1 MFFLFTS
8 PLIVIEFLPVLRQG
22 CLINAY
28 LCPRPLASQV
38 VLSSRL
44 NILFMK
50 KTTLLLAAIFV
61 AAAVSA
67 NALTPAQ
74 VNAIDEAISGAKLR
88 NVSSV
93 ATELLTKANASDRE
107 DVLAQVIRATK
118 SSKAGALVQTVKAI
132 AESNPELAPLAAA
145 KAADLQKSLAVKLAK
160 VAIKAAP
167 AYANEIVAEVSAVAP
182 KYAAEVEAAVDGEV
196 LPPHV
201 TVNFGEDAFGNPAPG
216 VLLHQVA
223 PVTEGTVPVTP
234 DNPNGRRYPVKFY
247 TGK

>member
-1 MFFLFTS
+1 VYIS
-8 PLIVIEFLPVLRQG
+8 PKHFDLT
-22 CLINAY
+22 
-28 LCPRPLASQV
+28 V

-74 VNAIDEAISGAKLR
+74 VKAIDETISGAKLR

-107 DVLAQVIRATK
+107 DVVVQVIRATK
-118 SSKAGALVQTVKAI
+118 SSKAGALIQTVKAI
-132 AESNPELAPLAAA
+132 SESNPELAPLAAA
-145 KAADLQKSLAVKLAK
+145 TAADLQKSLSVKLAK

-167 AYANEIVAEVSAVAP
+167 AYASEIVAEVSSVAP
-182 KYAAEVEAAVDGEV
+182 KYAAEVEAATGPLDPTI
-196 LPPHV
+196 LPQM

-216 VLLHQVA
+216 VIVYHVA
-223 PVTEGTVPVTP
+223 PVTQGTVPITP
-234 DNPNGRRYPVKFY
+234 DNPDGRRYPVKFY

>member
-1 MFFLFTS
+1 MHSDLT
-8 PLIVIEFLPVLRQG
+8 
-22 CLINAY
+22 
-28 LCPRPLASQV
+28 V

-118 SSKAGALVQTVKAI
+118 STKAGALIQTVKAI
-132 AESNPELAPLAAA
+132 SESNPELAPLAAA

-167 AYANEIVAEVSAVAP
+167 AYASEIVTEVSAVAP
-182 KYAAEVEAAVDGEV
+182 KYAAEVEAAVGEIDPSL
-196 LPPHV
+196 LPLDPTKLPQV
-201 TVNFGEDAFGNPAPG
+201 TVNFGQDAFGNPAPG

-223 PVTEGTVPVTP
+223 PVTEGTVPFE
-234 DNPNGRRYPVKFY
+234 RRYPAKFY
-247 TGK
+247 PQP

>member
-1 MFFLFTS
+1 MIELTS
-8 PLIVIEFLPVLRQG
+8 VLRHE
-22 CLINAY
+22 CLVVYISPTHFD
-28 LCPRPLASQV
+28 LTV

-74 VNAIDEAISGAKLR
+74 VKAIDETISGAKLR

-107 DVLAQVIRATK
+107 DVVVQVIRATK
-118 SSKAGALVQTVKAI
+118 SSKAGALIQTVKAI
-132 AESNPELAPLAAA
+132 SESNPELAPLAAA
-145 KAADLQKSLAVKLAK
+145 TAADLQKSLSVKLAK

-167 AYANEIVAEVSAVAP
+167 AYASEIVAEVSSVAP
-182 KYAAEVEAAVDGEV
+182 KYAAEVEAATGPLDPTI
-196 LPPHV
+196 LPQM

-216 VLLHQVA
+216 VIVYHVA
-223 PVTEGTVPVTP
+223 PVTQGTVPITP
-234 DNPNGRRYPVKFY
+234 DNPDGRRYPVKFY

>member
-1 MFFLFTS
+1 
-8 PLIVIEFLPVLRQG
+8 V
-22 CLINAY
+22 
-28 LCPRPLASQV
+28 PRNMYYMRTLTSQV

-118 SSKAGALVQTVKAI
+118 STKAGALIQTVKAI
-132 AESNPELAPLAAA
+132 SESNPELAPLAAA

-182 KYAAEVEAAVDGEV
+182 KYAAEVEAAIDPLDPTT
-196 LPPHV
+196 LPQV
-201 TVNFGEDAFGNPAPG
+201 TVNFGQDAYGNPAPG

-223 PVTEGTVPVTP
+223 PVTEGTVPVA
-234 DNPNGRRYPVKFY
+234 RRYPAKFY
-247 TGK
+247 PQP

>member
-1 MFFLFTS
+1 MVYIS
-8 PLIVIEFLPVLRQG
+8 PKHFDLT
-22 CLINAY
+22 
-28 LCPRPLASQV
+28 V

-74 VNAIDEAISGAKLR
+74 VKTIDETISGAKLR

-107 DVLAQVIRATK
+107 DVVVQVIRATK
-118 SSKAGALVQTVKAI
+118 SSKAGALIQTVKAI
-132 AESNPELAPLAAA
+132 SESNPELAPLAAA
-145 KAADLQKSLAVKLAK
+145 TAADLQKSLSVKLAK

-167 AYANEIVAEVSAVAP
+167 AYASEIVAEVSSVAP
-182 KYAAEVEAAVDGEV
+182 KYAAEVEAATGPLDPTI
-196 LPPHV
+196 LPQM

-216 VLLHQVA
+216 VIVYHVA
-223 PVTEGTVPVTP
+223 PVTQGTVPITP
-234 DNPNGRRYPVKFY
+234 DNPNGRRYPAKFY

>member
-1 MFFLFTS
+1 MVYIS
-8 PLIVIEFLPVLRQG
+8 PTHFDLT
-22 CLINAY
+22 
-28 LCPRPLASQV
+28 V

-74 VNAIDEAISGAKLR
+74 VSAIDQTISGAKLR
-88 NVSSV
+88 NVSTV

-107 DVLAQVIRATK
+107 DVLVQVIRATK
-118 SSKAGALVQTVKAI
+118 SSKAGALIQTVKAI
-132 AESNPELAPLAAA
+132 SESNPELAPLAAA
-145 KAADLQKSLAVKLAK
+145 TAADLQKSLSVKLAK

-167 AYANEIVAEVSAVAP
+167 AYASEIVAEVSSVAP
-182 KYAAEVEAAVDGEV
+182 KYAAEVEAATGPLDPTI
-196 LPPHV
+196 LPQM

-216 VLLHQVA
+216 VIVYHVA
-223 PVTEGTVPVTP
+223 PVTQGTVPITP
-234 DNPNGRRYPVKFY
+234 DNPDGRRYPVKFY

>member
-1 MFFLFTS
+1 MVYIS
-8 PLIVIEFLPVLRQG
+8 PTHFDLT
-22 CLINAY
+22 
-28 LCPRPLASQV
+28 V

-132 AESNPELAPLAAA
+132 SESNPELAPLAAA
-145 KAADLQKSLAVKLAK
+145 TAADLQKSLSVKLAK

-182 KYAAEVEAAVDGEV
+182 KYAAEVEAAIDPLDPTT
-196 LPPHV
+196 LPQV
-201 TVNFGEDAFGNPAPG
+201 TVNFGQDAYGNPAPG

-223 PVTEGTVPVTP
+223 PVTQGTVPITP
-234 DNPNGRRYPVKFY
+234 DNPNGRRYPAKFY
-247 TGK
+247 IGK

>member
-1 MFFLFTS
+1 MHSDLT
-8 PLIVIEFLPVLRQG
+8 
-22 CLINAY
+22 
-28 LCPRPLASQV
+28 V

-118 SSKAGALVQTVKAI
+118 STKAGALIQTVKAI
-132 AESNPELAPLAAA
+132 SESNPELAPLAAA

-167 AYANEIVAEVSAVAP
+167 AYASEIVTEVSAVAP
-182 KYAAEVEAAVDGEV
+182 KYAAEVEAAVGEIDPSLV
-196 LPPHV
+196 PLDPTTLPQV
-201 TVNFGEDAFGNPAPG
+201 TVNFGQDAFGNPAPG

-223 PVTEGTVPVTP
+223 PVTEGTVPVE
-234 DNPNGRRYPVKFY
+234 RRYPAKFY
-247 TGK
+247 PQP

>member
-1 MFFLFTS
+1 MVYIS
-8 PLIVIEFLPVLRQG
+8 PKHFDLT
-22 CLINAY
+22 
-28 LCPRPLASQV
+28 V

-74 VNAIDEAISGAKLR
+74 VKTIDETISGAKLR

-107 DVLAQVIRATK
+107 DVVVQVIRATK
-118 SSKAGALVQTVKAI
+118 SSKAGALIQTVKAI

-145 KAADLQKSLAVKLAK
+145 TAADLQKSLSVKLAK

-167 AYANEIVAEVSAVAP
+167 AYASEIVAEVSSVAP
-182 KYAAEVEAAVDGEV
+182 KYAAEVEAATGPLYPDPLDPTI
-196 LPPHV
+196 LPQV

-216 VLLHQVA
+216 VWLHQVA
-223 PVTEGTVPVTP
+223 PVTQGTVPVE
-234 DNPNGRRYPVKFY
+234 RRYPAKFY
-247 TGK
+247 VGK

>member
-1 MFFLFTS
+1 MHSDLT
-8 PLIVIEFLPVLRQG
+8 
-22 CLINAY
+22 
-28 LCPRPLASQV
+28 V

-118 SSKAGALVQTVKAI
+118 STKAGALIQTVKAI
-132 AESNPELAPLAAA
+132 SESNPELAPLAAA

-167 AYANEIVAEVSAVAP
+167 AYASEIVTEVSSVAP
-182 KYAAEVEAAVDGEV
+182 KYAAEVEAAVGEIDPSLV
-196 LPPHV
+196 PLDPTKLPQV
-201 TVNFGEDAFGNPAPG
+201 TVNFGQDAFGNDST
-216 VLLHQVA
+216 VVRLHQPIA
-223 PVTEGTVPVTP
+223 VTEGTVPFE
-234 DNPNGRRYPVKFY
+234 RRYPVKFY

>member
-1 MFFLFTS
+1 
-8 PLIVIEFLPVLRQG
+8 
-22 CLINAY
+22 
-28 LCPRPLASQV
+28 
-38 VLSSRL
+38 
-44 NILFMK
+44 MK

-118 SSKAGALVQTVKAI
+118 STKAGALIQTVKAI
-132 AESNPELAPLAAA
+132 SESNPELAPLAAA

-167 AYANEIVAEVSAVAP
+167 AYASEIVTEVSAVAP
-182 KYAAEVEAAVDGEV
+182 KYAAEVEAAIGEIDPSLV
-196 LPPHV
+196 PLDPTKLPQV
-201 TVNFGEDAFGNPAPG
+201 TVNFGQDAFGNPAPG

-223 PVTEGTVPVTP
+223 PVTEGTVPVE
-234 DNPNGRRYPVKFY
+234 RRYPAKFY
-247 TGK
+247 PQP

>member
-1 MFFLFTS
+1 MHSDLT
-8 PLIVIEFLPVLRQG
+8 
-22 CLINAY
+22 
-28 LCPRPLASQV
+28 V

-118 SSKAGALVQTVKAI
+118 STKAGALIQTVKAI
-132 AESNPELAPLAAA
+132 SESNPELAPLAAA

-167 AYANEIVAEVSAVAP
+167 AYASEIVTEVSAVAP
-182 KYAAEVEAAVDGEV
+182 KYAAEVEAAIGEIDPSLV
-196 LPPHV
+196 PLDPTKLPQV
-201 TVNFGEDAFGNPAPG
+201 TVNFGQDAFGNPAPG

-223 PVTEGTVPVTP
+223 PVTEGTVPVE
-234 DNPNGRRYPVKFY
+234 RRYPAKFY
-247 TGK
+247 PQP

>member
-1 MFFLFTS
+1 
-8 PLIVIEFLPVLRQG
+8 
-22 CLINAY
+22 
-28 LCPRPLASQV
+28 
-38 VLSSRL
+38 
-44 NILFMK
+44 MK

-118 SSKAGALVQTVKAI
+118 STKAGALIQTVKAI
-132 AESNPELAPLAAA
+132 SESNPELAPLAAA

-167 AYANEIVAEVSAVAP
+167 AYASEIVTEVSAVAP
-182 KYAAEVEAAVDGEV
+182 KYAAEVEAAVGEIDPSL
-196 LPPHV
+196 LPLDPTTLPQV
-201 TVNFGEDAFGNPAPG
+201 TVNFGQDAFGNPAPG

-223 PVTEGTVPVTP
+223 PVTEGTVPVE
-234 DNPNGRRYPVKFY
+234 RRYPAKFY
-247 TGK
+247 PQP

>member
-1 MFFLFTS
+1 MVYIS
-8 PLIVIEFLPVLRQG
+8 PTHFDLT
-22 CLINAY
+22 
-28 LCPRPLASQV
+28 V

-74 VNAIDEAISGAKLR
+74 VKAIDETISGAKLR

-107 DVLAQVIRATK
+107 DVVVQVIRATK
-118 SSKAGALVQTVKAI
+118 SSKAGALIQTVKAI
-132 AESNPELAPLAAA
+132 SESNPELAPLAAA
-145 KAADLQKSLAVKLAK
+145 TAADLQKSLSVKLAK

-167 AYANEIVAEVSAVAP
+167 AYASEIVAEVSSVAP
-182 KYAAEVEAAVDGEV
+182 KYAAEVEAATGPLYPDPLDPTI
-196 LPPHV
+196 LPQV
-201 TVNFGEDAFGNPAPG
+201 TVNFGQDAYGNPAPG
-216 VLLHQVA
+216 ILLHHVA
-223 PVTEGTVPVTP
+223 PVTQGTVPITP

>member
-1 MFFLFTS
+1 MHSDLT
-8 PLIVIEFLPVLRQG
+8 
-22 CLINAY
+22 
-28 LCPRPLASQV
+28 V

-118 SSKAGALVQTVKAI
+118 STKAGALIQTVKAI
-132 AESNPELAPLAAA
+132 SESNPELAPLAAA

-167 AYANEIVAEVSAVAP
+167 AYASEIVTEVSAVAP
-182 KYAAEVEAAVDGEV
+182 KYAAEVEAAAVGEIDPSLIPLDPTK
-196 LPPHV
+196 LPQV
-201 TVNFGEDAFGNPAPG
+201 TVNFGQDAFGNPAPG

>member
-1 MFFLFTS
+1 MIELTS
-8 PLIVIEFLPVLRQG
+8 VLRHE
-22 CLINAY
+22 CLVVYISPTHFD
-28 LCPRPLASQV
+28 LTV

-74 VNAIDEAISGAKLR
+74 VSAIDQTISGAKLR
-88 NVSSV
+88 NVSTV

-107 DVLAQVIRATK
+107 DVLVQVIRATK

-132 AESNPELAPLAAA
+132 SESNPELAPLAAA
-145 KAADLQKSLAVKLAK
+145 TAADLQKSMSVKLAK

-167 AYANEIVAEVSAVAP
+167 AYANEIVEKVSSVAP
-182 KYAAEVEAAVDGEV
+182 KYAAEVKAATDPLYPDPLDPSV
-196 LPPHV
+196 LPQV

-216 VLLHQVA
+216 VWLHQVA
-223 PVTEGTVPVTP
+223 PVAQGTVPITP

>member
-1 MFFLFTS
+1 
-8 PLIVIEFLPVLRQG
+8 
-22 CLINAY
+22 
-28 LCPRPLASQV
+28 
-38 VLSSRL
+38 
-44 NILFMK
+44 MK

-118 SSKAGALVQTVKAI
+118 STKAGALIQTVKAI
-132 AESNPELAPLAAA
+132 SESNPELAPLAAA

-167 AYANEIVAEVSAVAP
+167 AYASEIVTEVSAVAP
-182 KYAAEVEAAVDGEV
+182 KYAAEVEAAVGEIDPSL
-196 LPPHV
+196 LPLDPTTLPQV
-201 TVNFGEDAFGNPAPG
+201 TVNFGQDAFGNPAPG

-223 PVTEGTVPVTP
+223 PVTEGTVPGV
-234 DNPNGRRYPVKFY
+234 RRYPAKFY
-247 TGK
+247 PQP

>member
-1 MFFLFTS
+1 MIKFS
-8 PLIVIEFLPVLRQG
+8 PVLRHG
-22 CLINAY
+22 CLINVY
-28 LCPRPLASQV
+28 SIYTPLTSQV

-132 AESNPELAPLAAA
+132 SESNPELAPLAAA
-145 KAADLQKSLAVKLAK
+145 TAADLQKSMSVKLAK

-182 KYAAEVEAAVDGEV
+182 KYAAEVEAALDDIDPSLLPLDPTV
-196 LPPHV
+196 LPQA
-201 TVNFGEDAFGNPAPG
+201 TVNFGEDAFGNAAPG

-223 PVTEGTVPVTP
+223 PVTEGTVPFV
-234 DNPNGRRYPVKFY
+234 RRYPAKFY

>member
-1 MFFLFTS
+1 MHSDLT
-8 PLIVIEFLPVLRQG
+8 
-22 CLINAY
+22 
-28 LCPRPLASQV
+28 V

-118 SSKAGALVQTVKAI
+118 STKAGALIQTVKAI
-132 AESNPELAPLAAA
+132 SESNPELAPLAAA

-167 AYANEIVAEVSAVAP
+167 AYASEIVTEVSAVAP
-182 KYAAEVEAAVDGEV
+182 KYAAEVEAAVGEIDPSLV
-196 LPPHV
+196 PLDPTKLPQV
-201 TVNFGEDAFGNPAPG
+201 TVNFGQDAFGNPAPG

-223 PVTEGTVPVTP
+223 PVTEGTVPVE
-234 DNPNGRRYPVKFY
+234 RRYPAKFY
-247 TGK
+247 PQP

>member
-1 MFFLFTS
+1 MHSDLT
-8 PLIVIEFLPVLRQG
+8 
-22 CLINAY
+22 
-28 LCPRPLASQV
+28 V

-167 AYANEIVAEVSAVAP
+167 AYASEIVTEVSAVAP
-182 KYAAEVEAAVDGEV
+182 KYAAEVEAAVGEIDPSL
-196 LPPHV
+196 LPLDPTTLPQV
-201 TVNFGEDAFGNPAPG
+201 TVNFGQDAFGNPAPG

-223 PVTEGTVPVTP
+223 PVTDGTVPYE
-234 DNPNGRRYPVKFY
+234 RRYPVKFY